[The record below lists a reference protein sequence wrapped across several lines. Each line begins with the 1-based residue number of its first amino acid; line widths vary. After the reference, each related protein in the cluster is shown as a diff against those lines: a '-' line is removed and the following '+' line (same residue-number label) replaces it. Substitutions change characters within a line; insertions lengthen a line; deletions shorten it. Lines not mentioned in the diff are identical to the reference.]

1 MASLLSCSSCSGLQ
15 DLFVGVEGGGGEYV
29 LLSFQIW
36 AWAVETTPSPSSAQ
50 ERASLE
56 WVLLGYTPEA
66 FRKKGLRLAC
76 QHCGLSWACRYI
88 SGGMEHLG
96 AGQERMRSVGVCV
109 FLGMESKALYI
120 LEKCSSI

>member
-15 DLFVGVEGGGGEYV
+15 DLCVRVEGGGGECV

-36 AWAVETTPSPSSAQ
+36 AWAVETTPSHSSAQ

-66 FRKKGLRLAC
+66 FRKRGSEAGPPALWAELGLQIHSGWYGTSR
-76 QHCGLSWACRYI
+76 SWPRANEECW
-88 SGGMEHLG
+88 
-96 AGQERMRSVGVCV
+96 GVC
-109 FLGMESKALYI
+109 FSWDGIQGFIYS
-120 LEKCSSI
+120 